1 MLLEKK
7 SLKELRARKNKTQQQ
22 VAKDIGVSTSTYNS
36 WEKYLGNVAISK
48 CIMLADYY
56 EVPIEVLKIE

>member
-48 CIMLADYY
+48 CIILADYY

>member
-22 VAKDIGVSTSTYNS
+22 VAEDIGVSTSTYNS

-48 CIMLADYY
+48 CMILADYY

>member
-48 CIMLADYY
+48 CIILADYY
-56 EVPIEVLKIE
+56 EVPIEALKIE